1 MLNGS
6 GVGAAG
12 DAKQWNKCTQCEL
25 NALRVNRAPIC
36 AYSAPEMEGQLQA
49 TLGSAVPIPVPK
61 VSTHGVLPS
70 S

>member
-12 DAKQWNKCTQCEL
+12 DAEQWNKCTQCEII
-25 NALRVNRAPIC
+25 ALHVNRAPIC
-36 AYSAPEMEGQLQA
+36 AYPAPEMEGQLQA
-49 TLGSAVPIPVPK
+49 ALGSAVPIPVPE
-61 VSTHGVLPS
+61 VSSHGVLPS